1 MKFAVIGDVHWST
14 YSSIVRGRGEKY
26 SKRLENLIDTINWC
40 ESEAEKRKVDAVVYL
55 GDFFDKAELTSEE
68 ITALKEINWSNR
80 NNLGKTEHLF
90 LVGNHEIG
98 LHDNSFST
106 CELFGLLFS
115 EVMDKPM
122 TIKASNGTVMGF
134 LPYVSESDRLPLT
147 ELFPDRCDVIF
158 SHNDLICQYG
168 MYKSTVGYDPAD
180 IEKVCGLFINGHIHN
195 YNEMGNIIN
204 LGNITGQNFSE
215 DGTVYPHHMMFLD
228 TVEKSVE
235 FVENPHALYFYKVD
249 FDGSDYEPFDN
260 HSVVTVKCSLENV
273 EKAKALVA
281 NALASR
287 IVITRDEAVSDVSI
301 TELQTVDHL
310 QKFAEFV
317 HQTVGTSEAVDE
329 ELKRVLA

>member
-14 YSSIVRGRGEKY
+14 YSSIVRGRGKKY

-68 ITALKEINWSNR
+68 ITALKEINWCVIPH
-80 NNLGKTEHLF
+80 TF

-106 CELFGLLFS
+106 CELFGLLQS
-115 EVMDKPM
+115 GIVNKPQSRKAMD
-122 TIKASNGTVMGF
+122 GTVVGF
-134 LPYVSESDRLPLT
+134 LPYMLESDRIPLS
-147 ELFPDRCDVIF
+147 EAFSERCDVIF

-215 DGTVYPHHMMFLD
+215 DGAIYPHHMMFLD

-249 FDGSDYEPFDN
+249 FDGADYEPFDS

>member
-1 MKFAVIGDVHWST
+1 MKYAVIGDVHWST
-14 YSSIVRGRGEKY
+14 YSSIVRGRGDKY

-40 ESEAEKRKVDAVVYL
+40 EEEAKNRKIDFVVYL
-55 GDFFDKAELTSEE
+55 GDFFDKAELISEE
-68 ITALKEINWSNR
+68 ITALKEISWCN
-80 NNLGKTEHLF
+80 KPHIF

-98 LHDNSFST
+98 LHDSSFST
-106 CELFGLLFS
+106 CELFGLLQS
-115 EVMDKPM
+115 GIVNKPQI
-122 TIKASNGTVMGF
+122 IKINDGTVIGF
-134 LPYVSESDRLPLT
+134 LPYTLESDRVPLT
-147 ELFPDRCDVIF
+147 ELFSERCDVIF

-249 FDGSDYEPFDN
+249 FDGADYQPFDN
-260 HSVVTVKCSLENV
+260 HSVVTIKCSLENV

-281 NALASR
+281 DAVASR
-287 IVITRDEAVSDVSI
+287 IVITRDETVSDVSI

-317 HQTVGTSEAVDE
+317 HQTVGTSVAVDE